1 MALLDNLN
9 KAYNEA
15 EYTSDF
21 EENQSFAEKYLIEIA
36 FNQIHNRSNL
46 NLKDYQREVM
56 YIVNAIVWAVVNHKP
71 YVVIYRK
78 WQNLNLIDEL
88 QKSLDVE
95 FTKIFDNG
103 YKIHGWT

>member
-21 EENQSFAEKYLIEIA
+21 EEDQSFAYKYLVEIA

-46 NLKDYQREVM
+46 NLKEHQKDVM
-56 YIVNAIVWAVVNHKP
+56 YVINAIVDAVLNHKSHI
-71 YVVIYRK
+71 VIYRK
-78 WQNLNLIDEL
+78 WQNISLIDEL

>member
-15 EYTSDF
+15 KYTS
-21 EENQSFAEKYLIEIA
+21 
-36 FNQIHNRSNL
+36 
-46 NLKDYQREVM
+46 
-56 YIVNAIVWAVVNHKP
+56 
-71 YVVIYRK
+71 VVIYRK
-78 WQNLNLIDEL
+78 WQNISLIDEL

-95 FTKIFDNG
+95 FTKIFENG